1 MKWHSTC
8 FSVHLKHIFTV
19 YSYQVFNVT
28 ILKHGFILHMPLINV
43 IYWVTLTFLVSLN
56 NLISR
61 SNRGACPLH
70 TICIIS
76 IIINIIIITTIQVK
90 ESIIWKESRYDDIMN
105 GVHVMGERQP
115 IRSTHVRY
123 WNSYWFLST
132 LKQLTRRGVLLHLS
146 TLFPLTASSY
156 SLHHPNTR
164 MISCMQPLHY

>member
-1 MKWHSTC
+1 MITLFHAPISSPVGKRLYSAYLYRLFYRHEVTLNMLQCSYEAYIY
-8 FSVHLKHIFTV
+8 SVLKH
-19 YSYQVFNVT
+19 VFNVT

-90 ESIIWKESRYDDIMN
+90 ESII
-105 GVHVMGERQP
+105 
-115 IRSTHVRY
+115 
-123 WNSYWFLST
+123 
-132 LKQLTRRGVLLHLS
+132 
-146 TLFPLTASSY
+146 
-156 SLHHPNTR
+156 
-164 MISCMQPLHY
+164 